1 MPAFGCVGEPG
12 RGDHWDSLEIGFTMA
27 DAENKDQSTA
37 PSGAT
42 KPVWSAGKRRSIYG
56 SNTAILVIAAVLVV
70 IFVDWLSVR
79 FNYSKD
85 CTTGGIYSLSPKTLD
100 LLKLV
105 DKTGKK
111 YYLVNEFPTSLDAD
125 PGERSQGLKIQR
137 LIREYANASSHV
149 VPYKP
154 ATLNALKRKIRK
166 RFGGQFH
173 SYRKAVD
180 AFSPLA
186 AELVNFSQVE
196 AKKFDAVENNPAVAV
211 TNDQSQNFATL
222 QMSFSHS
229 AGIPRVIARLQRKV
243 AAARKNPLPDWPT
256 LTHSLAS
263 NLNSIQEQFA
273 DLTKKN
279 VIAAFS
285 PLVQKILR
293 KDAAAFKLQAA
304 KLTTYTA
311 TLGSL
316 KPVKSGNVLSE
327 LHADSLIVLGPQSVK
342 VLHRDALFVPQGNPG
357 QGALRYTFQGEQAV
371 NSALLA
377 MTEKHRTK
385 VVFVSVNSMNLISAG
400 GPFSAAAKML
410 RQNNFKVYQWSP
422 GPGGNPQAPTASENP
437 PAIGKGV
444 IWIILDLPPSGQM
457 AQMGAMMYTM
467 MEQKISQQLA
477 EGGNALFLLSAMP
490 PQLMMMTQGQI
501 PYKSILAAYGIRLRS
516 TYQVVQRVPVRGGH
530 HLDIPQI
537 QIASYPNTIITKP
550 IESLAAMFAG
560 TQGQDGSFILSP
572 TYVGLMA
579 PQPKAAAA
587 KIFLQTSVSP
597 DVFGQTQPAA
607 PNAAFNPSADLK
619 APVPLGVM
627 AQKGTGRVIAIGNVM
642 FITDGLI
649 NAATPA
655 IANGELTMISN
666 FPGNAEL
673 FMNSIYWLAHQSHL
687 IAASPRATVALRI
700 KRMSGSEEV
709 FVRLSSFAMPAILAI
724 AIGLMVFVARRRI

>member
-1 MPAFGCVGEPG
+1 MGE
-12 RGDHWDSLEIGFTMA
+12 L
-27 DAENKDQSTA
+27 ENKDKTTA
-37 PSGAT
+37 ASAAA
-42 KPVWSAGKRRSIYG
+42 KPVWNAGKRRSIYG
-56 SNTAILVIAAVLVV
+56 SNTAVLVIAAVLVV

-85 CTTGGIYSLSPKTLD
+85 CTTGGIYSLSPKTLN

-105 DKTGKK
+105 NKTGKK
-111 YYLVNEFPTSLDAD
+111 FYLVNEFPTSLDAD
-125 PGERSQGLKIQR
+125 PGERSEGLKIQR

-149 VPYKP
+149 AQYKP
-154 ATLNALKRKIRK
+154 ATLNELKRKIRK
-166 RFGGQFH
+166 RFGGQFD

-180 AFSPLA
+180 RFTPLA
-186 AELVNFSQVE
+186 AELVAFSESE
-196 AKKFDAVENNPAVAV
+196 AKKIDALENNPDVAT
-211 TNDQSQNFATL
+211 TNDQSQYFATL
-222 QMSFSHS
+222 QISFSHS

-243 AAARKNPLPDWPT
+243 AATRKNPLPDWPT
-256 LTHSLAS
+256 LTSSLAS
-263 NLNSIQEQFA
+263 NLESIQKQFEA
-273 DLTKKN
+273 LSKKN

-285 PLVQKILR
+285 PLVQKLLK
-293 KDAAAFKLQAA
+293 KDAAAFKDQAA
-304 KLTTYTA
+304 KLASYTA
-311 TLGSL
+311 LLTSL
-316 KPVKSGNVLSE
+316 KPVKSGSVLSE
-327 LHADSLIVLGPQSVK
+327 LHADSLIVMGPKTVK
-342 VLHRDALFVPQGNPG
+342 VLHRDQLFVPQGNPG
-357 QGALRYTFQGEQAV
+357 QGQLQYAFQGEQAV

-422 GPGGNPQAPTASENP
+422 GAAGNPQAPTASENP

-444 IWIILDLPPSGQM
+444 IWVILDLPPSGQM
-457 AQMGAMMYTM
+457 AQMGAMVYSM

-477 EGGNALFLLSAMP
+477 QGGNALFLLSAMP

-501 PYKSILAAYGIRLRS
+501 PYKSILAGYGIRLRS
-516 TYQVVQRVPVRGGH
+516 TYQVVQRVAVQGGH
-530 HLDIPQI
+530 HLDAPQI
-537 QIASYPNTIITKP
+537 QITSYPDTIITKP
-550 IESLAAMFAG
+550 IESLATMLAG

-572 TYVGLMA
+572 TYVGVMA
-579 PQPKAAAA
+579 PQPKGVAA
-587 KIFLQTSVSP
+587 KIFLQTSASP
-597 DVFGQTQPAA
+597 NVFGQTQPAA
-607 PNAAFNPSADLK
+607 PDAAFNASADLK
-619 APVPLGVM
+619 SPIPLGVM
-627 AQKGTGRVIAIGNVM
+627 AQNASTRVVAIGNVM
-642 FITDGLI
+642 FVTDGLI

-655 IANGELTMISN
+655 ISNGSLTMISN

-700 KRMSGSEEV
+700 KRMSGTEEA